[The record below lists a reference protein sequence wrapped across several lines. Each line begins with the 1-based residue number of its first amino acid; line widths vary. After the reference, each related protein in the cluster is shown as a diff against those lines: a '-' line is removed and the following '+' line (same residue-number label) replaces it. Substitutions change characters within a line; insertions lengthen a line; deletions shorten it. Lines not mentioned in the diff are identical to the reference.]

1 MNASQT
7 AASPVLARPQQLRA
21 AGDGRRC
28 WPTLLCGVLLA
39 LSLGLRPASAVANI
53 YGYVDEQ
60 GIAHFATEQV
70 DSRYKL
76 FLRGDASRTSLS
88 ALAGPGKPEL
98 LRYLSQHP
106 NLKKFEPLIK
116 RASDEFAVDAALLKA
131 VMAAESGFNPDAVSP
146 KGAIGLMQVMPATA
160 EQYGLQADRQ
170 NSLEEK
176 LADPKTN
183 IRIGA
188 RYLRDLG
195 RIFPNEQQL
204 VLAAYNAGQ
213 GAVQQ
218 HRNRIPPY
226 PETMNYVQLVTQFHQ
241 LYQGSALAGKAT
253 PSIFTRSAAGG
264 QRIYMKLPGRRDL
277 PETAQVR

>member
-1 MNASQT
+1 VLLVLLHGLLPAGA
-7 AASPVLARPQQLRA
+7 AASI
-21 AGDGRRC
+21 
-28 WPTLLCGVLLA
+28 W
-39 LSLGLRPASAVANI
+39 
-53 YGYVDEQ
+53 GYVDEQ
-60 GIAHFATEQV
+60 GIAHFATEQL

-76 FLRGDASRTSLS
+76 FLQGDAARTSLS
-88 ALAGPGKPEL
+88 ALSGPGKPEL

-160 EQYGLQADRQ
+160 GQYGLQADRQ
-170 NSLEEK
+170 QSLEEK

-195 RIFPNEQQL
+195 KLFPNEPQL

-218 HRNRIPPY
+218 HRNKVPPY

-241 LYQGSALAGKAT
+241 LYQGNTLTRKAA
-253 PSIFTRSAAGG
+253 PSSVFTRSAAGG
-264 QRIYMKLPGRRDL
+264 QRIYMKLPGRRDV
-277 PETAQVR
+277 PEAAPAR

>member
-1 MNASQT
+1 MVSMVFCRL
-7 AASPVLARPQQLRA
+7 S
-21 AGDGRRC
+21 
-28 WPTLLCGVLLA
+28 LLA
-39 LSLGLRPASAVANI
+39 YALLPAAAAADVW
-53 YGYVDEQ
+53 GYVDEQ
-60 GIAHFATEQV
+60 GIAHFATERL

-76 FLRGDASRTSLS
+76 FLQGDASRISPA

-146 KGAIGLMQVMPATA
+146 KGAIGLMQVMPTTA
-160 EQYGLQADRQ
+160 EQYGLQGDRQ
-170 NSLEEK
+170 ASLEEK

-195 RIFPNEQQL
+195 KLFPNEQQL

-226 PETMNYVQLVTQFHQ
+226 PETKNYVQLVTQFHQ
-241 LYQGSALAGKAT
+241 LYQGNALARKAA

-264 QRIYMKLPGRRDL
+264 QRIYLKLPGRRDV
-277 PETAQVR
+277 PETDPAR

>member
-1 MNASQT
+1 MTSIFHPPAV
-7 AASPVLARPQQLRA
+7 AIAGRVRA
-21 AGDGRRC
+21 AGRRRLR
-28 WPTLLCGVLLA
+28 WRAALCGVLLV
-39 LSLGLRPASAVANI
+39 LLHGLLPAGAAASI
-53 YGYVDEQ
+53 WGYVDEQ
-60 GIAHFATEQV
+60 GIAHFATEQL

-76 FLRGDASRTSLS
+76 FLQGDAARTSLS
-88 ALAGPGKPEL
+88 ALSGPGKPEL

-131 VMAAESGFNPDAVSP
+131 VMAAESAFNPDAVSP

-160 EQYGLQADRQ
+160 GQYGLQADRQ
-170 NSLEEK
+170 QSLEEK

-195 RIFPNEQQL
+195 KLFPNDPQL

-218 HRNRIPPY
+218 HRNQVPPY
-226 PETMNYVQLVTQFHQ
+226 PETMSYVQLVTQFHQ
-241 LYQGSALAGKAT
+241 LYQGSTLTRKAAP

-264 QRIYMKLPGRRDL
+264 QRIYMKLPGRRDV
-277 PETAQVR
+277 PETAPAR